1 MYSAGSLKK
10 MWKKETVKWTKDDI
24 LRNMHRQHSR
34 IDSKV
39 QITTLILPDEEPCLK
54 IQSILCICEFPLG
67 PRPSRP
73 GAMDYKKTDN
83 T

>member
-1 MYSAGSLKK
+1 MKERKSK
-10 MWKKETVKWTKDDI
+10 MEKDDI
-24 LRNMHRQHSR
+24 LRNVHRQHSR

-39 QITTLILPDEEPCLK
+39 QITTLILPDEEPCLN

-67 PRPSRP
+67 PRPSRQ